1 MGNLFHHVFAVISVA
16 LGVLMVI
23 MGSIW
28 ILQGLGI
35 AFLDSFMANDI
46 QWSVYGAIL
55 AMVGLGH
62 IYWTATRG
70 RAFPRG

>member
-1 MGNLFHHVFAVISVA
+1 MSTLFHHVFAVISVA
-16 LGVLMVI
+16 LGVLLVI
-23 MGSIW
+23 MGGVW

-55 AMVGLGH
+55 AAVGVGH
-62 IYWTATRG
+62 IVWTATRG
-70 RAFPRG
+70 RAYRRV

>member
-1 MGNLFHHVFAVISVA
+1 MRSLFHHVFAVISVA
-16 LGVLMVI
+16 IGALMVI

-46 QWSVYGAIL
+46 QWTYYGACL
-55 AMVGLGH
+55 ALVGVGH
-62 IYWTATRG
+62 IIWTATRA
-70 RAFPRG
+70 RYFRTR

>member
-16 LGVLMVI
+16 LGVLLVV

-46 QWSVYGAIL
+46 QWSVYGALL
-55 AMVGLGH
+55 ALVGLGQV
-62 IYWTATRG
+62 IWTATRG
-70 RAFPRG
+70 RYFRGS

>member
-1 MGNLFHHVFAVISVA
+1 MGRLFHHVFAVISVA
-16 LGVLMVI
+16 LGVLLVV
-23 MGSIW
+23 MGGVW

-55 AMVGLGH
+55 AAVGVGH
-62 IYWTATRG
+62 IVWTSSRG
-70 RAFPRG
+70 RAYQKG